1 MNSSLKAV
9 CLAAVAV
16 IPNLAAAPAVGQ
28 EFDTLLKSVPEGANA
43 VLLIDV
49 ADLKKTPLAEQQG
62 WFEAAGRSADRPWYL
77 PPEADHIVVATALDP
92 TAQLRAEW
100 EAALISLTSP
110 IDVKAVA
117 QSEGGYIDNLGGKQS
132 VWAPSDVYLI
142 PLGAKLLGEMAPA
155 NRQSAARWAAS
166 AGKGAATVSP
176 YLAETA
182 RLIDER
188 SPIIMAFDLADAI
201 PPHTVYEAV
210 RTTDK
215 IKADTKKRDAIAKV
229 LASLQGVTIMVLID
243 NDAGATVR
251 FDFAENVAPLEG
263 LEETLFSLL
272 LGRLGASVRADE
284 GWSVKGAN
292 KSIRAH
298 GKMSVSGLRR
308 LLSLIEIPT
317 TKFSSLAN
325 AKPAPS
331 QQEVMLQ
338 ASKEY
343 FGAVTTMF
351 DDLRETLSDADGN
364 HALYME
370 RYSRKIDRLPIL
382 NVDDELLNWGATVAE
397 TLRGGGQ
404 SVRSAGL
411 RSGVRKAGIYGAYQY
426 SYDGYGYYGGQPT
439 ENAFGEISRQEGAAA
454 RADVYG
460 SWKEMEDHTAQIR
473 RAMTKK
479 YGVEF

>member
-1 MNSSLKAV
+1 MTRHPRNAF
-9 CLAAVAV
+9 CLATAM
-16 IPNLAAAPAVGQ
+16 LSLLGAAPLTAQ

-49 ADLKKTPLAEQQG
+49 ADLKSTPLAEQQG
-62 WFEAAGRSADRPWYL
+62 WFEAHGKSDRPWYL

-92 TAQLRAEW
+92 TARLTAEW

-110 IDVKAVA
+110 VDVKAVA
-117 QSEGGYIDNLGGKQS
+117 QSEGGYVDTLGGKQA

-142 PLGAKLLGEMAPA
+142 PLGPKLLGEMAPA
-155 NRQSAARWAAS
+155 NRQTAARWAAS
-166 AGKGAATVSP
+166 TGKATTTVSP
-176 YLAETA
+176 YLAATA
-182 RLIDER
+182 KLIDDK

-201 PPHTVYEAV
+201 PPHAVHEAV
-210 RTTDK
+210 RNSDE
-215 IKADTKKRDAIAKV
+215 IKADAKKRDEIAKV
-229 LASLQGVTIMVLID
+229 LASLQGVTVMVLID
-243 NDAGATVR
+243 DHAAATLR
-251 FDFAENVAPLEG
+251 FDFAENVAPLVGIED
-263 LEETLFSLL
+263 TLFSLL
-272 LGRLGASVRADE
+272 TARLGASVRANE
-284 GWSVKGAN
+284 GWKVKAAN
-292 KSIRAH
+292 KAVRAN
-298 GKMSVSGLRR
+298 GELSVSGLRR
-308 LLSLIEIPT
+308 LLSLIEVPT
-317 TKFSSLAN
+317 TKFSSLAD
-325 AKPAPS
+325 AKPAPTE
-331 QQEVMLQ
+331 QEIVLK

-351 DDLRETLSDADGN
+351 EDLRETLSDADGN

-382 NVDDELLNWGATVAE
+382 NVDDDLLNWGATIAE

-411 RSGVRKAGIYGAYQY
+411 RSGVRKAGLYGAYQY

-439 ENAFGEISRQEGAAA
+439 ETARAEVSRQEGAAA

-460 SWKEMEDHTAQIR
+460 SWKEMEDHTAEIR